1 MFANYLSYTGLL
13 FWIKNSQN
21 PIRKQQC
28 NCFKGQ
34 PPPLKKWKPKT
45 FVFEAH
51 LASLSM
57 GFPRQEYWS
66 GLPSSSPGDHPD
78 PGIQPFSPELQ
89 ADSLLLSHQ
98 EAFKHSYWF
107 ANKAV
112 LVRRR
117 GTTSKSQEAGNFLV
131 VQRLGLHTSMQG
143 TRIWSLVGK
152 LRYHLPR
159 GLAKTKQNLRD
170 KEMETSVLWLQ
181 RTKIPPTTGWVWK
194 LNSSLEPPDESPAL

>member
-34 PPPLKKWKPKT
+34 PPPPKKKTENPKRLLLKPTLLLCPWDLSGKNPG
-45 FVFEAH
+45 VGCH
-51 LASLSM
+51 LLLR
-57 GFPRQEYWS
+57 GIILIQES
-66 GLPSSSPGDHPD
+66 N
-78 PGIQPFSPELQ
+78 PELQ

-117 GTTSKSQEAGNFLV
+117 GTASKSQEAGNFLV

-143 TRIWSLVGK
+143 TRIWSLVG
-152 LRYHLPR
+152 
-159 GLAKTKQNLRD
+159 N
-170 KEMETSVLWLQ
+170 
-181 RTKIPPTTGWVWK
+181 
-194 LNSSLEPPDESPAL
+194 